1 MCVYIYRYGNWG
13 ICYTYG
19 TWFALKAL
27 SMAGKTYENCEAL
40 RKGANF
46 LLNIQNSEGGF
57 GESYL
62 SCSKKVTRVDL
73 FFNLLSTLSVE
84 IVSIIRKFL
93 TFHDMIYI
101 HSL

>member
-1 MCVYIYRYGNWG
+1 MHCVFRYGNWG

-27 SMAGKTYENCEAL
+27 SMAGKAYENCEAL

-46 LLNIQNSEGGF
+46 LINIQNSEGGF

-62 SCSKKVTRVDL
+62 SCATKVTKQHVYL
-73 FFNLLSTLSVE
+73 SFNFFQP
-84 IVSIIRKFL
+84 
-93 TFHDMIYI
+93 
-101 HSL
+101 

>member
-1 MCVYIYRYGNWG
+1 MYIIIVYRYGNWG

-46 LLNIQNSEGGF
+46 LIKIQNPEGGF

-62 SCSKKVTRVDL
+62 SCPYKVTKSNFL
-73 FFNLLSTLSVE
+73 GFFFSRISWLL
-84 IVSIIRKFL
+84 
-93 TFHDMIYI
+93 
-101 HSL
+101 